1 MTYGTY
7 TSSTPIS
14 SIAPWVRWRF
24 WEVAARQLFGIEQR
38 RISSGVTL
46 PGMPQ
51 SKETQDPTAERLLA
65 LNVQLTQVL
74 CEAGIVRVR
83 VQKACEANVWPTVP
97 SFMPLKGTPFVFAR
111 RA

>member
-1 MTYGTY
+1 
-7 TSSTPIS
+7 
-14 SIAPWVRWRF
+14 
-24 WEVAARQLFGIEQR
+24 
-38 RISSGVTL
+38 
-46 PGMPQ
+46 MPQ

-97 SFMPLKGTPFVFAR
+97 SFMFNDRPVSRWLSALAKIIPPAVLPHPRQNDVSANDLNS
-111 RA
+111 